1 MSCHHACN
9 VQGNATFT
17 CCWILAT
24 CSYSSTKNEVIAEV
38 QVCLPSDRTP
48 SLGHGLHRESLQ
60 EYEAR
65 RSNHCECFNQN
76 RTDIDR
82 EFEFEVISM
91 SASHIMANPCG
102 NTWCKSP
109 CHKETAGQVSV
120 SKTVASRSPTAR
132 CPSPCLCVA
141 CSSAEHTAG
150 AVWEQSQNRPC
161 SGEAPLIQA

>member
-1 MSCHHACN
+1 M
-9 VQGNATFT
+9 QGNATFT

-120 SKTVASRSPTAR
+120 SKTVASRSPHGTMSQPMSVR
-132 CPSPCLCVA
+132 CLQFCRTYGGCSLGAKPEPAMQWRGTSHPSISYSCA
-141 CSSAEHTAG
+141 K
-150 AVWEQSQNRPC
+150 
-161 SGEAPLIQA
+161 